1 MNEKRIELINNIKQR
16 LSYYRNLGADPL
28 SLATGCAVKVDL
40 LNIVYP
46 AMEKIRPYLQSK
58 NLRIAEREDA
68 DIFYADPDSVEINR
82 KILPLGEKVN
92 LNYKIN
98 SEIRAIIL
106 VQVYQLAANEPE
118 KFIRKV
124 MPAYESLCDCAPL
137 INIGKGH
144 SIVTPY
150 REDEFMLA
158 DLISY
163 NKGEEIVAANND
175 TMHIIDPTSLPSD
188 YRQVSGSISNSL
200 NDLFVLGAYKD
211 LKIAPVLNA
220 PTEELKEE
228 LYKNSKRFANEIGA
242 KILDIEQPKKGR
254 LLLGA
259 TVIATSNK
267 KPPMFHDKA
276 DKGMKIITT
285 RPLGELSPI
294 TTYLSTAI
302 DESIIDELEKRG
314 IDLDTLEKIK
324 EKAFN
329 IISSPNKSMG
339 EVIAK
344 YLPDLNEDFSK
355 EKHIV
360 SATDVTGPGIL
371 VIWEQANL
379 TKTHIRL
386 YDFPLLFPEISEFA
400 TDNFLMPNATA
411 GTNGGFIIIS
421 PEEIYEDI
429 IRDLKYKGYDPYV
442 IGEVVEKG
450 RQEVDVPKKIK
461 RYILDQEVLSKF
473 NLY

>member
-1 MNEKRIELINNIKQR
+1 MNSRRDVLLNNIRQR

-40 LNIVYP
+40 LKVVYP
-46 AMEKIRPYLQSK
+46 AMEKIRPYLLSK

-68 DIFYADPDSVEINR
+68 DIFYADPESVEIKR
-82 KILPLGEKVN
+82 KVLPLGENVDID
-92 LNYKIN
+92 YKFDK
-98 SEIRAIIL
+98 EIRAIIL
-106 VQVYQLAANEPE
+106 IQVYQLSANEPE
-118 KFIRKV
+118 KFIKKV
-124 MPAYESLCDCAPL
+124 LPAYESICNCAPL
-137 INIGKGH
+137 INLGKGH
-144 SIVTPY
+144 SIVTPF

-163 NKGEEIVAANND
+163 DKGDKLVAANND

-188 YRQVSGSISNSL
+188 YRQVSGSLSNSL
-200 NDLFVLGAYKD
+200 NDLFVVGAYNN

-220 PTEELKEE
+220 PSDELREE
-228 LYKNSKRFANEIGA
+228 LYKNAKRFANEVGA
-242 KILDIEQPKKGR
+242 KLLDIEQPKRGR

-259 TVIATSNK
+259 TVLSSSNK
-267 KPPMFHDKA
+267 KPPTFHDKA

-302 DESIIDELEKRG
+302 DESIIDELENKG
-314 IDLDTLEKIK
+314 IDIDQLEKIK
-324 EKAFN
+324 EKAVN
-329 IISSPNKSMG
+329 IISSPNKAMA

-344 YLPDLNEDFSK
+344 YLPDLNEEFSK

-371 VIWEQANL
+371 VVWEQSKL
-379 TKTHIRL
+379 TNTHIKL
-386 YDFPLLFPEISEFA
+386 FDFPLLFPEISEFA
-400 TDNFLMPNATA
+400 TENFLMPNATA
-411 GTNGGFIIIS
+411 GTNGGFIIIA
-421 PEEIYEDI
+421 PEEIHEDLI
-429 IRDLKYKGYDPYV
+429 KDLKYKGYDPYI
-442 IGEVVEKG
+442 IGEIVEKG
-450 RQEVDVPKKIK
+450 KQQVDAPKKIK
-461 RYILDQEVLSKF
+461 KYILDQEIIDKF

>member
-1 MNEKRIELINNIKQR
+1 
-16 LSYYRNLGADPL
+16 
-28 SLATGCAVKVDL
+28 
-40 LNIVYP
+40 
-46 AMEKIRPYLQSK
+46 
-58 NLRIAEREDA
+58 
-68 DIFYADPDSVEINR
+68 
-82 KILPLGEKVN
+82 
-92 LNYKIN
+92 
-98 SEIRAIIL
+98 
-106 VQVYQLAANEPE
+106 
-118 KFIRKV
+118 
-124 MPAYESLCDCAPL
+124 
-137 INIGKGH
+137 
-144 SIVTPY
+144 
-150 REDEFMLA
+150 
-158 DLISY
+158 
-163 NKGEEIVAANND
+163 
-175 TMHIIDPTSLPSD
+175 
-188 YRQVSGSISNSL
+188 
-200 NDLFVLGAYKD
+200 
-211 LKIAPVLNA
+211 
-220 PTEELKEE
+220 
-228 LYKNSKRFANEIGA
+228 
-242 KILDIEQPKKGR
+242 
-254 LLLGA
+254 
-259 TVIATSNK
+259 
-267 KPPMFHDKA
+267 
-276 DKGMKIITT
+276 
-285 RPLGELSPI
+285 
-294 TTYLSTAI
+294 
-302 DESIIDELEKRG
+302 SIIDELEKRG